1 MALLKELLC
10 MLYEIRPPCYYLLF
24 TIDSA
29 TAHTGGTRPDEK
41 NHITAQF
48 HDAKGRPLPSSWTDK
63 KTGETMVGEKN
74 QHHVYVNDKLTAPFR
89 LD

>member
-1 MALLKELLC
+1 MKFVHLIIASC
-10 MLYEIRPPCYYLLF
+10 SRITAY
-24 TIDSA
+24 SA
-29 TAHTGGTRPDEK
+29 TAHEGGTAKDEK